1 MIARR
6 WHRARGTIRLVGL
19 IVLAGL
25 TGTASATSL
34 PTAAPTPQVV
44 PDACADANGDHLL
57 TVTDGVLA
65 LQAAADLPS
74 PCTRFTCDVDGNGA
88 ITVTDGV
95 GILRRA
101 AGLGNFFQFFECP
114 VPRSTHDFADFTI
127 FRLERQSAFGF
138 CPEVD
143 SVLNVN
149 VERQSDGQYRLQL
162 MVAAERPRG
171 DPECV
176 LPFPADDATC
186 TVRDPRPDRF
196 LTTDEVDRL
205 RAAFAAIEIAEVR
218 HPHCA
223 VGHFDPC
230 VITELA
236 WDGVEAQDWECN
248 APTVSFATTST
259 LIDVLNTLIPPPA
272 AGD

>member
-1 MIARR
+1 MDVRR
-6 WHRARGTIRLVGL
+6 VLTRRGTVRLVGA
-19 IVLAGL
+19 IVLVSLA
-25 TGTASATSL
+25 GTASARTS
-34 PTAAPTPQVV
+34 APTPGPTPLAVL
-44 PDACADANGDHLL
+44 DACADANGDHLL

-114 VPRSTHDFADFTI
+114 VPRATHDFSDFRI
-127 FRLERQSAFGF
+127 FRFERQSAFGF
-138 CPEVD
+138 CPEVG
-143 SVLNVN
+143 SVVNVD
-149 VERQSDGQYRLQL
+149 VERQSDGQYHLQL
-162 MVAAERPRG
+162 MVAGERPRG

-176 LPFPADDATC
+176 LPFPADDPTC
-186 TVRDPRPDRF
+186 TVRDPRPDRS

-236 WDGVEAQDWECN
+236 WDDVEAQDWECN
-248 APTVSFATTST
+248 APRVSTTTTSM
-259 LIDVLNTLIPPPA
+259 LIDVLTTLVPPA
-272 AGD
+272 ASD